1 MDTKIF
7 PIAWIQTEVWQVV
20 QNSAWPCIQKSN
32 MDASSFSDTLWSL
45 TLIMWKVTPG
55 SLKRHKYSHK
65 YCSSSRKMLL
75 FTWPWI
81 SRSCGKF
88 EVISKISGAD
98 PGIYFGGG
106 QTKVPNR
113 KSRAK
118 PESRARSAR
127 VSRAKPESRTRSA
140 RELRAKPEPRAKPEK
155 KRGEG
160 SGEGA
165 RWAPPQKIFEKSNLK
180 SFILV
185 HIWSNYLKWL
195 TKWFNCHF
203 HEKSLVIVWCDG
215 IIKFCWSIKFDRG
228 SGGRSPPEAKT
239 F

>member
-1 MDTKIF
+1 MF
-7 PIAWIQTEVWQVV
+7 VP
-20 QNSAWPCIQKSN
+20 
-32 MDASSFSDTLWSL
+32 
-45 TLIMWKVTPG
+45 
-55 SLKRHKYSHK
+55 Y
-65 YCSSSRKMLL
+65 
-75 FTWPWI
+75 
-81 SRSCGKF
+81 
-88 EVISKISGAD
+88 SGAD

-113 KSRAK
+113 KLRAK

-127 VSRAKPESRTRSA
+127 VSRAKPESRARSA

-180 SFILV
+180 PFILV
-185 HIWSNYLKWL
+185 HIWGNYSKWL

-203 HEKSLVIVWCDG
+203 HEKSLVIIWCDG
-215 IIKFCWSIKFDRG
+215 KSGRGVWGGGSVSPSPENFWKIKLETIHFGAYLKQYYFKWLTKWFNCHFHEKSLVILMWRNY
-228 SGGRSPPEAKT
+228 
-239 F
+239 

>member
-1 MDTKIF
+1 MNWTNN
-7 PIAWIQTEVWQVV
+7 W
-20 QNSAWPCIQKSN
+20 
-32 MDASSFSDTLWSL
+32 
-45 TLIMWKVTPG
+45 LIYLDLSG
-55 SLKRHKYSHK
+55 LDLY
-65 YCSSSRKMLL
+65 
-75 FTWPWI
+75 I
-81 SRSCGKF
+81 SGT
-88 EVISKISGAD
+88 GAD

-106 QTKVPNR
+106 QTKVPNP
-113 KSRAK
+113 KLRAK

-127 VSRAKPESRTRSA
+127 VSRAKPESRARSA

-180 SFILV
+180 PFILV
-185 HIWSNYLKWL
+185 HIWSNYLKRL

-203 HEKSLVIVWCDG
+203 HEKSLVIWCDGKSGGRVWGGGLVSPSQKIFEKSNLKPFILVHIRSNYLKWLTKLFNCHFHEKLFVIIWCDG

>member
-1 MDTKIF
+1 M
-7 PIAWIQTEVWQVV
+7 
-20 QNSAWPCIQKSN
+20 
-32 MDASSFSDTLWSL
+32 FSRG
-45 TLIMWKVTPG
+45 G
-55 SLKRHKYSHK
+55 SRN
-65 YCSSSRKMLL
+65 L
-75 FTWPWI
+75 FW
-81 SRSCGKF
+81 
-88 EVISKISGAD
+88 
-98 PGIYFGGG
+98 GG

-113 KSRAK
+113 KLRAK

-127 VSRAKPESRTRSA
+127 VSRAKPESRARSA

-180 SFILV
+180 PFILV

-203 HEKSLVIVWCDG
+203 HEKSLVIIWCVG
-215 IIKFCWSIKFDRG
+215 K
-228 SGGRSPPEAKT
+228 SGGRGLGRGLGEPLPRKFLKNQTWNHSFWCIFEAIIQND
-239 F
+239 

>member
-1 MDTKIF
+1 MAKIRLFARWRLAKPRSMMTSMPSIYIYKEDVSVTVCHCLSLSVSVCLTAFAQF
-7 PIAWIQTEVWQVV
+7 PRYRA
-20 QNSAWPCIQKSN
+20 
-32 MDASSFSDTLWSL
+32 DTLQ
-45 TLIMWKVTPG
+45 VGRGRPG
-55 SLKRHKYSHK
+55 TRRGEGLKNCGVLRGRGLGRGG
-65 YCSSSRKMLL
+65 SRNL
-75 FTWPWI
+75 FW
-81 SRSCGKF
+81 
-88 EVISKISGAD
+88 
-98 PGIYFGGG
+98 GG
-106 QTKVPNR
+106 PNQGR
-113 KSRAK
+113 KLRAK

-127 VSRAKPESRTRSA
+127 VSRAKPESRARSA

-155 KRGEG
+155 KRREG